1 MKIDKS
7 KLDKK
12 MQLIESALQKIRDGR
27 EGWITRLDLD
37 LTREEFDVI
46 ETALEIAAGICTE
59 ATALEITTANK
70 ERA

>member
-1 MKIDKS
+1 MKIDND
-7 KLDKK
+7 KLTRKLAHID
-12 MQLIESALQKIRDGR
+12 SALQKIRDGR

-59 ATALEITTANK
+59 AKLLK
-70 ERA
+70 ERP